1 VAHAPL
7 TVLFAPDSF
16 KGSLTSVEVARALAT
31 GWARAR
37 PHDELLLSPLADG
50 GEGRSSRRGGRRL
63 VGRDGASA
71 TRCARSRR
79 AGCDRPTAARR
90 SSRWLRR
97 PLSRVRPEGATR
109 SQRRRSGQGAD
120 RIAALA
126 GPHGIVGIGGATTDG
141 GRGLLA
147 GLAGAGDDGG
157 DCPVDLDAIRDVAQ
171 AIDVEVACD
180 VANPLLG
187 PTGAAATYGPQKG
200 ATLAQVDE
208 LDRRLAGWSRELAAM
223 TGRDDAET
231 PGAGAAGGVGYAL
244 LSVRDCFRAFHL
256 RPGVELV

>member
-1 VAHAPL
+1 M
-7 TVLFAPDSF
+7 
-16 KGSLTSVEVARALAT
+16 
-31 GWARAR
+31 
-37 PHDELLLSPLADG
+37 
-50 GEGRSSRRGGRRL
+50 
-63 VGRDGASA
+63 
-71 TRCARSRR
+71 
-79 AGCDRPTAARR
+79 
-90 SSRWLRR
+90 
-97 PLSRVRPEGATR
+97 
-109 SQRRRSGQGAD
+109 
-120 RIAALA
+120 
-126 GPHGIVGIGGATTDG
+126 
-141 GRGLLA
+141 LA